1 MPVESATYIKQRLG
15 GYLVTRFGSDLMLK
29 EPEAE
34 MSASQVDAEMA
45 FLTMPLLSY
54 PTSSTEPA
62 EVTHAG

>member
-34 MSASQVDAEMA
+34 MSAE
-45 FLTMPLLSY
+45 
-54 PTSSTEPA
+54 
-62 EVTHAG
+62 EVEQALIL